1 MSIVLRRFRIYNC
14 ELMVFKRAKVS
25 AFYLRR
31 WQSIAP
37 GYYTM
42 IVIYWVFDCAR
53 KLIGHDQHIA
63 FWKGAII
70 NALFLNGFFP
80 EYNST
85 IVPGGWFI
93 GTTAIFYLI
102 FPLLIKLLSK
112 VHRKTAYIIP
122 VGVAL

>member
-1 MSIVLRRFRIYNC
+1 
-14 ELMVFKRAKVS
+14 MVFKRAKVS

-53 KLIGHDQHIA
+53 KLISHDQHIA

-80 EYNST
+80 EYNNT

-102 FPLLIKLLSK
+102 FPLLIKLLLK